1 MTNVFKIAVIVPT
14 YNLEKIINRTMDN
27 LVRQYGIDDME
38 VVVIDDGSS
47 DKTLSIVQGYE
58 GKIKNLTIK
67 SFSTPSGGAS
77 RARNI
82 GIELSNSE
90 YISFLDGDDYYGEN
104 ALITAYQHMKN
115 ANANI
120 GDLKVVSENRGQG
133 ISYPDNLVHYDLDVI
148 NDRQYRIMG
157 PWKIY
162 KSDLIKVN
170 KITFDESIHVGEDRV
185 FNVHAYIHSQNKIIA
200 LFDKDY
206 YHLTG
211 GEHEHVTDRLTNN
224 SLNDIYDFFE
234 AILELTSHS
243 HDKVSDSWVYKFRM
257 GFVDKTQANKWHYKI
272 LNNNKLSYQFRNK
285 VFDEGK
291 RILSKYL
298 NNSDLDYLKE
308 YFPKWSWFTET
319 MMEHDFSFFNYVNK
333 KMNYL
338 ASARNYGDSYIENT
352 RLMTVFGQ
360 KKGQFMEANISHL
373 DGIELSIQ
381 KFDLNSES
389 VLNIAMI
396 ANSRLISEDFKVSF
410 VLDDNEGGMISF
422 NSGDNFSQKLL
433 SKKDQIYFV
442 KILLQNDDYKIMR
455 NIKLEDFAFD
465 FKEIFGQM
473 NNYFDGEMKI
483 HFYASGVNNIKVR
496 IKEAK

>member
-1 MTNVFKIAVIVPT
+1 
-14 YNLEKIINRTMDN
+14 
-27 LVRQYGIDDME
+27 
-38 VVVIDDGSS
+38 
-47 DKTLSIVQGYE
+47 
-58 GKIKNLTIK
+58 
-67 SFSTPSGGAS
+67 
-77 RARNI
+77 
-82 GIELSNSE
+82 
-90 YISFLDGDDYYGEN
+90 
-104 ALITAYQHMKN
+104 
-115 ANANI
+115 
-120 GDLKVVSENRGQG
+120 
-133 ISYPDNLVHYDLDVI
+133 
-148 NDRQYRIMG
+148 
-157 PWKIY
+157 
-162 KSDLIKVN
+162 
-170 KITFDESIHVGEDRV
+170 
-185 FNVHAYIHSQNKIIA
+185 
-200 LFDKDY
+200 
-206 YHLTG
+206 
-211 GEHEHVTDRLTNN
+211 
-224 SLNDIYDFFE
+224 
-234 AILELTSHS
+234 
-243 HDKVSDSWVYKFRM
+243 
-257 GFVDKTQANKWHYKI
+257 
-272 LNNNKLSYQFRNK
+272 
-285 VFDEGK
+285 
-291 RILSKYL
+291 
-298 NNSDLDYLKE
+298 
-308 YFPKWSWFTET
+308 
-319 MMEHDFSFFNYVNK
+319 
-333 KMNYL
+333 MNYL

>member
-1 MTNVFKIAVIVPT
+1 MRTLFKVAVIVPT

-27 LVRQYGIDDME
+27 LVHQEGIDEME
-38 VVVIDDGSS
+38 VIVIDDGSS
-47 DKTLSIVQGYE
+47 DKTLSIVRGYE

-77 RARNI
+77 RPRNM

-104 ALITAYQHMKN
+104 ALITAYQHMKD
-115 ANANI
+115 ADANI
-120 GDLKVVSENRGQG
+120 GDLKVISENRGQG
-133 ISYPDNLVHYDLDVI
+133 ISYPDDFVHYDLDII

-162 KSDLIKVN
+162 KSDLIKAN
-170 KITFDESIHVGEDRV
+170 KITFDENIHVGEDRV

-211 GEHEHVTDRLTNN
+211 GEHEHVTDRLANN
-224 SLNDIYDFFE
+224 SINDIYDFFE

-243 HDKVSDSWVYKFRM
+243 HDKVNNSWLYKFRM

-272 LNNNKLSYQFRNK
+272 LNNEKLSYQFRNRI
-285 VFDEGK
+285 FDEGK
-291 RILSKYL
+291 RILNKYL
-298 NNSDLDYLKE
+298 NNSDLDYLQE

-319 MMEHDFSFFNYVNK
+319 MMKHDFSFFNYVNK
-333 KMNYL
+333 KMNSL
-338 ASARNYGDSYIENT
+338 ATARNYGDSYIVDAK
-352 RLMTVFGQ
+352 LMTVFGK

-373 DGIELSIQ
+373 DDIELRIQ
-381 KFDLNSES
+381 KFDFNSES
-389 VLNIAMI
+389 ALNIDMI
-396 ANSRLISEDFKVSF
+396 AKSRLLSEDFEASF
-410 VLDDNEGGMISF
+410 LLDDNEGGKIPFS
-422 NSGDNFSQKLL
+422 SGTDFSKILL

-442 KILLQNDDYKIMR
+442 KILLQKDNYKIMR

-465 FKEIFGQM
+465 FEEIFSQM
-473 NNYFDGEMKI
+473 NNYFDGKMKV
-483 HFYASGVNNIKVR
+483 HFYASGVNNLKVR